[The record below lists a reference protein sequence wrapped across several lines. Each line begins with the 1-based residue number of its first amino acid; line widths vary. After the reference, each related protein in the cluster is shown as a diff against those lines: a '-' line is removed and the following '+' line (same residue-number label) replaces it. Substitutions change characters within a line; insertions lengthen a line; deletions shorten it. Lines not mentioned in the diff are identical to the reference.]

1 MKRALIFAA
10 LLAVAATAPI
20 GHAQN
25 RLTYSIVS
33 AHSGHVAL
41 GLAIRKLDVA
51 ATFMQAPAH
60 PDDET
65 NALFAIFG
73 YGMGFRTIDVQNN
86 RGEGGQNEIGP
97 ELFHD
102 IGVLRTSELLAAHRI
117 DGAEQYFTRAL
128 DYGYSFDPEEVI
140 NKWGRDAIVGD
151 YVRLIRTLRPDVV
164 VTMNIQ
170 GRGGDRAHE
179 ATTVLVREAYR
190 AAGDRNRYPEQISE
204 GLQPWQPR
212 KLYFNAGFGVVGAAG
227 RAGGAGRGGGLQPPA
242 PPPGVKT
249 TRVNPQAFDE
259 LLGRTYAEIGADA
272 HSNHKC
278 QGTSG
283 LPALPGFGG
292 GRGFGNGPL
301 SYTLVDSTIPGQLQK
316 DENGLFDGIDTSLSG
331 IVQYAGGNAPEA
343 LKNGVA
349 AIVAQADAA
358 KRAFDEGND
367 AATAAPIEAGLAA
380 LRALRSQLASLRLSE
395 RARYEI
401 DFRLANKERDYE
413 DAVLAAHG
421 LTFDAVADDG
431 LVVAGQPV
439 KLSLLAVNRGASDAE
454 VTSVTIAG
462 FESPSTCVS
471 GAVKKDA
478 VYTCSADARI
488 PAGAKPT
495 TTYFHDNYWSN
506 PSTEA
511 IEQFDPGVPFG
522 VPFAPTPFRA
532 TFHVKAGAADVA
544 RDVPIEFRYVK
555 DLYNG
560 DKRMELNVVPEFSV
574 RATPSLLVIP
584 AATSNQ
590 PASGSPQSANPERE
604 VHVAVT
610 NGTKG
615 PAQVNV
621 TLELPQGWKAT
632 PAASSIA
639 FTHEDESLTARFV
652 VDAPPNVKVGDYGL
666 RAVVTSTAS
675 GATRFTTGYQEIE
688 YPHVQRR
695 QVIKPAEASVKVV
708 DVKTVPNISVGYVV
722 GVGDQV
728 PAALE
733 QLGAKVTFVDQDEL
747 AWGDL
752 SKYDVIVTG
761 VRAYERRGD
770 LRAYN
775 KRLLDYADRG
785 GTVIVQYNK
794 FEFNQQQFGPYPALV
809 SGNRVS
815 DETVPVKVLVPDHPI
830 FNFPNKI
837 GPTTWANWVQE
848 RGLYFLGQKDP
859 KYVDLV
865 SMTDSFQDNP
875 GEKLGSLVEA
885 RVGRGRWIY
894 LGLGLWRQLPAG
906 TVGAYQLM
914 ENLIALP
921 KAPAG
926 TAP

>member
-1 MKRALIFAA
+1 
-10 LLAVAATAPI
+10 
-20 GHAQN
+20 
-25 RLTYSIVS
+25 
-33 AHSGHVAL
+33 
-41 GLAIRKLDVA
+41 
-51 ATFMQAPAH
+51 
-60 PDDET
+60 
-65 NALFAIFG
+65 
-73 YGMGFRTIDVQNN
+73 
-86 RGEGGQNEIGP
+86 
-97 ELFHD
+97 
-102 IGVLRTSELLAAHRI
+102 
-117 DGAEQYFTRAL
+117 
-128 DYGYSFDPEEVI
+128 
-140 NKWGRDAIVGD
+140 
-151 YVRLIRTLRPDVV
+151 
-164 VTMNIQ
+164 
-170 GRGGDRAHE
+170 
-179 ATTVLVREAYR
+179 
-190 AAGDRNRYPEQISE
+190 
-204 GLQPWQPR
+204 
-212 KLYFNAGFGVVGAAG
+212 
-227 RAGGAGRGGGLQPPA
+227 
-242 PPPGVKT
+242 
-249 TRVNPQAFDE
+249 
-259 LLGRTYAEIGADA
+259 
-272 HSNHKC
+272 
-278 QGTSG
+278 
-283 LPALPGFGG
+283 
-292 GRGFGNGPL
+292 
-301 SYTLVDSTIPGQLQK
+301 
-316 DENGLFDGIDTSLSG
+316 
-331 IVQYAGGNAPEA
+331 
-343 LKNGVA
+343 
-349 AIVAQADAA
+349 
-358 KRAFDEGND
+358 
-367 AATAAPIEAGLAA
+367 
-380 LRALRSQLASLRLSE
+380 
-395 RARYEI
+395 
-401 DFRLANKERDYE
+401 
-413 DAVLAAHG
+413 
-421 LTFDAVADDG
+421 
-431 LVVAGQPV
+431 
-439 KLSLLAVNRGASDAE
+439 
-454 VTSVTIAG
+454 
-462 FESPSTCVS
+462 
-471 GAVKKDA
+471 
-478 VYTCSADARI
+478 
-488 PAGAKPT
+488 
-495 TTYFHDNYWSN
+495 
-506 PSTEA
+506 
-511 IEQFDPGVPFG
+511 
-522 VPFAPTPFRA
+522 
-532 TFHVKAGAADVA
+532 
-544 RDVPIEFRYVK
+544 
-555 DLYNG
+555 
-560 DKRMELNVVPEFSV
+560 MELNVVPEFSV

-584 AATSNQ
+584 AAISNQ